1 MKQLIPILIIFLLV
15 STGATGQNRITKN
28 TLRLAKDI
36 KGEPANVTDMGWM
49 NGEWEGNALGG
60 SVKEV
65 WTVTDGGVMMGMFIL
80 VKENKPSFYEFMT
93 FSIENGQLFL
103 KLKHFTP
110 DLVGWEDKDKTV
122 DFRFIKRDR
131 DRYYFHGLTFEKK
144 GANGLNLYLAL
155 TKDGTSFN
163 EEVFRLRR
171 SGSIK

>member
-1 MKQLIPILIIFLLV
+1 MKQLIPILIIFLFV

-103 KLKHFTP
+103 TQ
-110 DLVGWEDKDKTV
+110 T
-122 DFRFIKRDR
+122 
-131 DRYYFHGLTFEKK
+131 
-144 GANGLNLYLAL
+144 LYA
-155 TKDGTSFN
+155 GIG
-163 EEVFRLRR
+163 RLGRQR
-171 SGSIK
+171 